1 MDTPVIIVGG
11 GLAGC
16 STAWHLSHH
25 TPVTLL
31 EMGPEPGQ
39 EASAQNVGM
48 VRRMGEDPCE
58 RALALRTHAFLE
70 QPHPDWSEPPSRR
83 TGALLGLVRDPHHL
97 SDAAA
102 HLAAAGVP
110 FEVCDRPP
118 EVAPVLAGSRFSRGW
133 YLPEERVVDAPGL
146 VAGFLVG
153 AQRRGTTVQTGQPV
167 QRLLVHGG
175 RIQGVQ
181 TQDGPIHSDRVVLA
195 AGAWSA
201 PIALTA
207 GLNRSLVPLRRAA
220 VRTAPHPLATDS
232 HPWCWLDDVG
242 VYARAEGGHWICSPC
257 DEGLEQAP
265 EGPGSTGPAMPGALQ
280 LLEEKLTRHLP
291 LLANVP
297 LQSNWTGLRTFAPD
311 RRPLLG
317 EDPELAGLWWAAG
330 LGGFGVT
337 CSYGVGEVLA
347 AWMQGQE
354 TPWLRPATVSPA
366 RPQAS
371 RWLIRPAGDLHMGR
385 LTPSTP

>member
-16 STAWHLSHH
+16 STAWHLSQHS
-25 TPVTLL
+25 PVTLL
-31 EMGPEPGQ
+31 EMGPEPGR
-39 EASAQNVGM
+39 EASAQNAGM
-48 VRRMGEDPCE
+48 IRRMGEDPCE
-58 RALALRTHAFLE
+58 RALALRTHAFLA
-70 QPHPDWSEPPSRR
+70 QPHPDWPENPSRQ

-102 HLAAAGVP
+102 HLSAAGVP

-118 EVAPVLAGSRFSRGW
+118 DVAPVLAGSSFARGW

-146 VAGFLVG
+146 VAGFLAG

-181 TQDGPIHSDRVVLA
+181 TPDGPIHSDRVVLA

-207 GLNRSLVPLRRAA
+207 GLERSLVPLRRA
-220 VRTAPHPLATDS
+220 VFGTDPHPLATDN

-242 VYARAEGGHWICSPC
+242 VWAVAEGDHWISSPC
-257 DEGLEQAP
+257 DEVPEPAP
-265 EGPGSTGPAMPGALQ
+265 DGPDSIGKAQPTKQ
-280 LLEEKLTRHLP
+280 RLLVEKITEHLP
-291 LLANVP
+291 SLADA
-297 LQSNWTGLRTFAPD
+297 SFSFDWTGLRTFAPD

-317 EDPELAGLWWAAG
+317 KDPDLPGLWWAAG

-337 CSYGVGEVLA
+337 CSYGVGEVLT
-347 AWMQGQE
+347 AWMLGRE
-354 TPWLRPATVSPA
+354 TPWLRPAAVNPA
-366 RPQAS
+366 RPQAG
-371 RWLIRPAGDLHMGR
+371 RWLIRPDGDLHRGR

>member
-1 MDTPVIIVGG
+1 MDNPVIIVGG

-16 STAWHLSHH
+16 STAWHLSHQA
-25 TPVTLL
+25 PVTLL
-31 EMGPEPGQ
+31 EMGSEPGQ

-48 VRRMGEDPCE
+48 IRRLGEDPCE

-70 QPHPDWSEPPSRR
+70 QGHPDWPENPSHR

-102 HLAAAGVP
+102 HLSAAGVP

-118 EVAPVLAGSRFSRGW
+118 DVAPVLAGSRFARGW
-133 YLPEERVVDAPGL
+133 YLPQERVVDAPAL
-146 VAGFLVG
+146 VAGFLAG

-181 TQDGPIHSDRVVLA
+181 TPAGPIHSDRVVLA

-201 PIALTA
+201 QIARAT
-207 GLNRSLVPLRRAA
+207 GLERPLVPLRRAA
-220 VRTAPHPLATDS
+220 FRTDPHPLATS
-232 HPWCWLDDVG
+232 THPWCWLDDVG
-242 VYARAEGGHWICSPC
+242 IYARAEGGQWICSPC
-257 DEGLEQAP
+257 DEVPETAP
-265 EGPGSTGPAMPGALQ
+265 SGPGSTGSAQSGQAR
-280 LLEEKLTRHLP
+280 LLEDKIAQHLP

-317 EDPELAGLWWAAG
+317 EDPELPGLWWAAG

-337 CSYGVGEVLA
+337 CSFGVGEVLA

-354 TPWLRPATVSPA
+354 TPWLRAAAVNPA

-371 RWLIRPAGDLHMGR
+371 RWLIRPEGDLHKAR
-385 LTPSTP
+385 LTPSSP

>member
-31 EMGPEPGQ
+31 EMGVEPGQ
-39 EASAQNVGM
+39 EASAQNAGM
-48 VRRMGEDPCE
+48 IRRMGEDPCE

-70 QPHPDWSEPPSRR
+70 HSHPDWTENPSHR

-102 HLAAAGVP
+102 HVAAAGVS

-118 EVAPVLAGSRFSRGW
+118 DVAPVLAGSRFARGW
-133 YLPEERVVDAPGL
+133 FLPQERKVDAPAL
-146 VAGFLVG
+146 VAGFLSG
-153 AQRRGTTVQTGQPV
+153 AQRRGATVKTDQPV
-167 QRLLVHGG
+167 QRLLVSGG

-181 TQDGPIHSDRVVLA
+181 TPDGPIHSDRVVLA

-207 GLNRSLVPLRRAA
+207 GLERSLVPLRRA
-220 VRTAPHPLATDS
+220 VFGTSPHPLATDN

-242 VYARAEGGHWICSPC
+242 VWAAAEGDHWISSPC
-257 DEGLEQAP
+257 DELPEPAP
-265 EGPGSTGPAMPGALQ
+265 NGPGSIGEAHQTQ
-280 LLEEKLTRHLP
+280 RRLLVEKVAEHLP
-291 LLANVP
+291 CLADA
-297 LQSNWTGLRTFAPD
+297 SFSFNWTGLRTFAPD
-311 RRPLLG
+311 RRPFLG
-317 EDPELAGLWWAAG
+317 EDPELPGLWWAAG

-354 TPWLRPATVSPA
+354 TPWLRPEAVSPA

-371 RWLIRPAGDLHMGR
+371 RWLIRTEGDLHRAR
-385 LTPSTP
+385 LASSMP